1 MGSTSRPLKALR
13 TSSSRH
19 PSGMRSSSGSGTIS
33 TAGSRTS
40 CLGSEDVSMKPVSAI
55 ARKTLRMI
63 LEASRDMYPREF
75 GAILRAEEGTIT
87 ELILVPGTVSG
98 KRHAIFQ
105 LHTLPAD
112 FSVVGTVHSHPSGV
126 YEPSDEDLAL
136 FNKFGGIHIITGYP
150 YAEDTWAAWTNKGKR
165 TDLKV
170 VA

>member
-1 MGSTSRPLKALR
+1 
-13 TSSSRH
+13 
-19 PSGMRSSSGSGTIS
+19 
-33 TAGSRTS
+33 
-40 CLGSEDVSMKPVSAI
+40 MKRVTAI

-112 FSVVGTVHSHPSGV
+112 FSVVATSHYHPSGV
-126 YEPSDEDLAL
+126 YEPPAEDRPLL
-136 FNKFGGIHIITGYP
+136 NKFGGIHLLIGYP
-150 YAEDTWAAWTNKGKR
+150 YTENSRAECT
-165 TDLKV
+165 
-170 VA
+170 

>member
-1 MGSTSRPLKALR
+1 
-13 TSSSRH
+13 
-19 PSGMRSSSGSGTIS
+19 
-33 TAGSRTS
+33 
-40 CLGSEDVSMKPVSAI
+40 MKRVTAI

-112 FSVVGTVHSHPSGV
+112 FSVVVTVHTHQSGI
-126 YEPSDEDLAL
+126 YEPSDDDRSYINTYCY
-136 FNKFGGIHIITGYP
+136 FHMCTGY
-150 YAEDTWAAWTNKGKR
+150 
-165 TDLKV
+165 
-170 VA
+170 

>member
-1 MGSTSRPLKALR
+1 
-13 TSSSRH
+13 
-19 PSGMRSSSGSGTIS
+19 
-33 TAGSRTS
+33 
-40 CLGSEDVSMKPVSAI
+40 MKPVSAI

-75 GAILRAEEGTIT
+75 GAILRAEEGVIT

-126 YEPSDEDLAL
+126 PEPSDEDRAL
-136 FNKFGGIHIITGYP
+136 FNKFGGVHIIAGYP
-150 YAEDTWAAWTNKGKR
+150 YNESTWAAWTNKGEPV
-165 TDLKV
+165 TLKV
-170 VA
+170 VP

>member
-1 MGSTSRPLKALR
+1 
-13 TSSSRH
+13 
-19 PSGMRSSSGSGTIS
+19 
-33 TAGSRTS
+33 
-40 CLGSEDVSMKPVSAI
+40 MKRVTAI

-126 YEPSDEDLAL
+126 CEPSDEDLAL
-136 FNKFGGIHIITGYP
+136 FNKFGGIHIITCYRSTEYP
-150 YAEDTWAAWTNKGKR
+150 WAAWTYKAQR
-165 TDLKV
+165 TALEV
-170 VA
+170 